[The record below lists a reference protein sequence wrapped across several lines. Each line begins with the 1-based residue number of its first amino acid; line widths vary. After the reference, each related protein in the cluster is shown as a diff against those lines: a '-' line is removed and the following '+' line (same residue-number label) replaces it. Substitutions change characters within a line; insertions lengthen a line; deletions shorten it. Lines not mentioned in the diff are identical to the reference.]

1 MNCDRQKSETAMKP
15 EDLLTYFLFALSAIA
30 VLPLVAWVL
39 ISPYG
44 SELLLCVTMLY
55 HIAFLAAVVMLPSQ
69 GFLSALPPDAAI
81 LSAAGSSYGV
91 DTFGMRAQ
99 FDF

>member
-30 VLPLVAWVL
+30 ALPLVAWVL
-39 ISPYG
+39 MSPYG

-55 HIAFLAAVVMLPSQ
+55 HIAFLATVVMLPVM
-69 GFLSALPPDAAI
+69 L
-81 LSAAGSSYGV
+81 
-91 DTFGMRAQ
+91 MRV
-99 FDF
+99 